1 MSRMDVQTKLLLMKL
16 YESYW
21 LMLPYELQEYILVYK
36 INQEVIEERKKERSV
51 MLCNEI
57 VKRHQLKEAW
67 GLGPVRCRIIKC
79 KQSTHCHYCTHYP
92 SFFPLSRIFNRVLH
106 FKFYGEYSDSN
117 ERVFLGDNMVAARRR
132 VNHVKSFL

>member
-1 MSRMDVQTKLLLMKL
+1 MLLKL

-67 GLGPVRCRIIKC
+67 GLGPIRCRIIKC
-79 KQSTHCHYCTHYP
+79 KQCTEDALGILGFRLCGVYTD
-92 SFFPLSRIFNRVLH
+92 LSNV
-106 FKFYGEYSDSN
+106 KKV
-117 ERVFLGDNMVAARRR
+117 VFLGYNIPAALQR

>member
-1 MSRMDVQTKLLLMKL
+1 MSRLDVQRKLLLMKL

-36 INQEVIEERKKERSV
+36 INQEVIEERKKERTV

-67 GLGPVRCRIIKC
+67 GLGPIRCRILKC
-79 KQSTHCHYCTHYP
+79 KQCTEDALGILGFRLCGVYTD
-92 SFFPLSRIFNRVLH
+92 LSNV
-106 FKFYGEYSDSN
+106 KKV
-117 ERVFLGDNMVAARRR
+117 VFLGYNIPAALQR

>member
-1 MSRMDVQTKLLLMKL
+1 MSRLDVQRKMMLLKL

-67 GLGPVRCRIIKC
+67 GLGPIRCRIIKC
-79 KQSTHCHYCTHYP
+79 KQCTEDALGILGFRLCGVYTD
-92 SFFPLSRIFNRVLH
+92 LSNV
-106 FKFYGEYSDSN
+106 KKV
-117 ERVFLGDNMVAARRR
+117 VFLGYNIPAALQR

>member
-1 MSRMDVQTKLLLMKL
+1 MSRLDVQRKLLLMKL

-67 GLGPVRCRIIKC
+67 GLGPIRCRILKC
-79 KQSTHCHYCTHYP
+79 KQCTEDALGILGFRVCGVYTD
-92 SFFPLSRIFNRVLH
+92 LSNV
-106 FKFYGEYSDSN
+106 KKV
-117 ERVFLGDNMVAARRR
+117 VFLGYNIPAALQR

>member
-1 MSRMDVQTKLLLMKL
+1 MSRLDVQRKLLLMKL

-67 GLGPVRCRIIKC
+67 GLGPIRCRILKC
-79 KQSTHCHYCTHYP
+79 KQCTEDALGILGFRLCGVYTD
-92 SFFPLSRIFNRVLH
+92 LSNV
-106 FKFYGEYSDSN
+106 KKV
-117 ERVFLGDNMVAARRR
+117 VFLGYNIPAALQR

>member
-1 MSRMDVQTKLLLMKL
+1 MSRLDVQRKMMLLKL

-67 GLGPVRCRIIKC
+67 GLGPIRCRILKC
-79 KQSTHCHYCTHYP
+79 KQCTEDALGILGFRVCGVYTD
-92 SFFPLSRIFNRVLH
+92 LSNV
-106 FKFYGEYSDSN
+106 KKV
-117 ERVFLGDNMVAARRR
+117 VFLGYNIPAALQR

>member
-1 MSRMDVQTKLLLMKL
+1 MSRLDVQRKLLLMKL

-67 GLGPVRCRIIKC
+67 GLGPIRCRIIKC
-79 KQSTHCHYCTHYP
+79 KQCTEDALGILGFRLCGVYTD
-92 SFFPLSRIFNRVLH
+92 LSNV
-106 FKFYGEYSDSN
+106 KKV
-117 ERVFLGDNMVAARRR
+117 VFLGYNIPAALQR